1 MLTFTPG
8 PVVSFKEC
16 YIGEHTDLV
25 CTLQN
30 ECAVLPVTFV
40 FHKIAHYN
48 ICPEKGK
55 IKGKSVKDVIFSFV
69 PRHIG
74 TFTVKQKV
82 DIIGPVAKKDDFS
95 VLEMK
100 PFHQIQ
106 LVFSGLCKSVST
118 SVLKTN
124 PANKG
129 DQQSD
134 VAPVALLKSDKTQL
148 CAHRI
153 NRNLS
158 NVLVALP
165 NDRPASIRPAE
176 WHKDYRTIFT
186 KVPRYCYIDP
196 EFSYTV
202 YEELEKQ
209 MNKDYYA
216 DYIHN
221 LRKVHLNKKEAQ
233 IFKMLNNPVDIG
245 LKPASG
251 LKSPMLRILKH
262 NLEKEAACV
271 NRNSL
276 LTSKQLAEIKSRS
289 ILKEVND
296 CLNPEPLS
304 KQEIEDCSLILT
316 PKQLHQIVIGPSTI
330 DFGEVCVHSTTTR
343 KMHIINNL
351 PVHIWIQLE
360 IKSEELQQTN
370 PLSHVI
376 TPFMKTC
383 IPVVFEKET
392 LGNFKKSFMYSINQ
406 CHFGHILVIG
416 KIVPVALELSTKE
429 LTLNPAFSF
438 LAKTGFRTT
447 VTLYNRKNYP
457 AQFTWK
463 PVITDKGMGFSICPE
478 KGIVEASK
486 DIECEVVWHPS
497 FSSSSTG
504 EFDLCVHEGK
514 TLRLKC
520 FAKLGST
527 SVQFKEQR
535 ITFNNAPL
543 HLTTYRTAI
552 LQNLGHNHAYFQV
565 LDVNPIPGMII
576 TPFQGIIAV
585 GGRTEIKIYFRP
597 NALMKF
603 DSRVEVAIR
612 NAKSLELRIG
622 GSVEVPDIHINVC
635 SFIFPGVYVDS
646 TQEIPFSIENKGKS
660 YAKVTIDLS
669 EHDDFTLHFQPDMHN
684 TPEASRVY
692 CVTIEANTIMECS
705 LNFTPKEVAAY
716 DFTLPIKINAD
727 EVQCSTNASKK
738 FNPASSAKHMP
749 PLHIYPSELTF
760 QHSVKCINMGVISDS
775 SNIKKLYLKNTSKKQ
790 LTWRFDLD
798 AAGKAVDDGIFKF
811 SLHTGILYPGQNT
824 GVTICFCPCKNL
836 FSCQLCICL
845 NQFCVLKILYLKCF
859 IDTFLLNWPGIYMAQ
874 LPVFLNEELLVYRTI
889 ALSGMV
895 KSNKINFEPQILV
908 LTPVPLN
915 VKTGADIIL
924 QVEIPE
930 LDSGDY
936 DGGGSTGA
944 QQRQP
949 LTVHFP
955 EGNRIEITPEGNCI
969 GFSCHISF
977 ISSKPLSVLKN
988 LFFVDEERNRF
999 SIQVS
1004 ATAENCLLT
1013 VYPYLACH
1021 LTNQQI
1027 VLESDSNKIIYSTGD
1042 TLQYPCYIP
1051 GTCIQSSSSIFDP
1064 VTNSDY
1070 ENSVSELEKIL
1081 ENENIKKQ
1089 EAVIQNKWVR
1099 RNTSDE
1105 LVFPAEDTA
1114 KYTFFQKIVMA
1125 AQNWF
1130 TLFGWPKGP
1139 NPISIP
1145 YSLR

>member
-1 MLTFTPG
+1 MLTFAPG

-82 DIIGPVAKKDDFS
+82 DIIGPVAKKDDFT

-124 PANKG
+124 SANKG
-129 DQQSD
+129 NQQSD
-134 VAPVALLKSDKTQL
+134 VTPVALLQSDKTQL
-148 CAHRI
+148 RAHRI
-153 NRNLS
+153 TRNLS

-196 EFSYTV
+196 EFSCTV

-221 LRKVHLNKKEAQ
+221 LRKVHLKKKEAQ

-262 NLEKEAACV
+262 NLEIEAACV

-276 LTSKQLAEIKSRS
+276 LTSKQLAEIKSSS

-304 KQEIEDCSLILT
+304 QQEIEDCSLILT

-351 PVHIWIQLE
+351 PVHIWIQIE
-360 IKSEELQQTN
+360 IKSEELQRTN

-406 CHFGHILVIG
+406 HHFGHILVIA

-478 KGIVEASK
+478 KGDVQSIVEASK

-520 FAKLGST
+520 FAK
-527 SVQFKEQR
+527 
-535 ITFNNAPL
+535 
-543 HLTTYRTAI
+543 
-552 LQNLGHNHAYFQV
+552 
-565 LDVNPIPGMII
+565 
-576 TPFQGIIAV
+576 
-585 GGRTEIKIYFRP
+585 
-597 NALMKF
+597 
-603 DSRVEVAIR
+603 VAIR

-622 GSVEVPDIHINVC
+622 GSVEVPDIHI
-635 SFIFPGVYVDS
+635 S
-646 TQEIPFSIENKGKS
+646 
-660 YAKVTIDLS
+660 
-669 EHDDFTLHFQPDMHN
+669 
-684 TPEASRVY
+684 
-692 CVTIEANTIMECS
+692 
-705 LNFTPKEVAAY
+705 
-716 DFTLPIKINAD
+716 
-727 EVQCSTNASKK
+727 
-738 FNPASSAKHMP
+738 
-749 PLHIYPSELTF
+749 
-760 QHSVKCINMGVISDS
+760 
-775 SNIKKLYLKNTSKKQ
+775 
-790 LTWRFDLD
+790 
-798 AAGKAVDDGIFKF
+798 
-811 SLHTGILYPGQNT
+811 
-824 GVTICFCPCKNL
+824 
-836 FSCQLCICL
+836 
-845 NQFCVLKILYLKCF
+845 
-859 IDTFLLNWPGIYMAQ
+859 
-874 LPVFLNEELLVYRTI
+874 
-889 ALSGMV
+889 
-895 KSNKINFEPQILV
+895 
-908 LTPVPLN
+908 
-915 VKTGADIIL
+915 
-924 QVEIPE
+924 
-930 LDSGDY
+930 
-936 DGGGSTGA
+936 
-944 QQRQP
+944 
-949 LTVHFP
+949 
-955 EGNRIEITPEGNCI
+955 
-969 GFSCHISF
+969 
-977 ISSKPLSVLKN
+977 
-988 LFFVDEERNRF
+988 
-999 SIQVS
+999 
-1004 ATAENCLLT
+1004 
-1013 VYPYLACH
+1013 
-1021 LTNQQI
+1021 
-1027 VLESDSNKIIYSTGD
+1027 
-1042 TLQYPCYIP
+1042 
-1051 GTCIQSSSSIFDP
+1051 
-1064 VTNSDY
+1064 
-1070 ENSVSELEKIL
+1070 
-1081 ENENIKKQ
+1081 
-1089 EAVIQNKWVR
+1089 
-1099 RNTSDE
+1099 
-1105 LVFPAEDTA
+1105 
-1114 KYTFFQKIVMA
+1114 
-1125 AQNWF
+1125 
-1130 TLFGWPKGP
+1130 
-1139 NPISIP
+1139 
-1145 YSLR
+1145 